1 MSIQSET
8 ALQAGLIAILKQMD
22 YEYVQ
27 IAEENHLY
35 ANFKSQLEIH
45 NCKRLE

>member
-8 ALQAGLIAILKQMD
+8 AWQTGLIAILKQMD

-35 ANFKSQLEIH
+35 ANSKSQLEIH

>member
-8 ALQAGLIAILKQMD
+8 ALQAGLIAILKQMY

-27 IAEENHLY
+27 IEEENQLY
-35 ANFKSQLEIH
+35 ANFKSRLEIH